1 MKKSFAVIGLGRF
14 GGAIVRELAVSGQEV
29 LAMDSNEDL
38 VNQFMNIASHAIVGN
53 AQDETTLKQLGIRN
67 FDIVVVAIGQDIQA
81 SILVTL
87 MVKEMGVKYVL
98 AKAQNDY
105 HARVLEKLGADLV
118 VHPELDMGI
127 RTAHQLIS
135 NNLIEFLELSDK
147 YSLGEVKLINSRLSG
162 HTLAELD
169 LPNQYKVNVTAIRRE
184 SGEVEFPTAD
194 TVVREKD
201 SVLVI
206 GQTVDVEYFDKHTTS
221 KK

>member
-14 GGAIVRELAVSGQEV
+14 GGAIACELAASGQEV
-29 LAMDSNEDL
+29 LAMDSSKDRINE
-38 VNQFMNIASHAIVGN
+38 FMNITSHAVVGN

-67 FDIVVVAIGQDIQA
+67 FDVVVIAIGEDIQA

-87 MVKEMGVKYVL
+87 MIKEMGVKYVL

-118 VHPELDMGI
+118 VHPESDMGI
-127 RTAHQLIS
+127 RAAHQLIS

-147 YSLGEVKLINSRLSG
+147 FSIGEIKLINSKLSD

-169 LPNQYKVNVTAIRRE
+169 LTNQYKVNVTAIRRAN
-184 SGEVEFPTAD
+184 GEVEFPTA
-194 TVVREKD
+194 TTIVHEED
-201 SVLVI
+201 SVLVV
-206 GQTVDVEYFDKHTTS
+206 GRTVDVEYFDEHTAS
-221 KK
+221 K